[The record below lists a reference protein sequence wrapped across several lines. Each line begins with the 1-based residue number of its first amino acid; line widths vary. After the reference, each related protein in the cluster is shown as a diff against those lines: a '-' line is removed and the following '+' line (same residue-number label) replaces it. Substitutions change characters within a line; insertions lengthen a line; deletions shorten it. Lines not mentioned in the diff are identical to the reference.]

1 MVDFDGTWCLS
12 YVAVGTAEEIVG
24 TEALVGGAVMVEV
37 VDGLTQQAVG
47 GDGDVV
53 AVQAV
58 GLVESGQHG
67 GPTPVA
73 VTGGDGE
80 QPPEDDGCSIQDVM
94 AQ

>member
-1 MVDFDGTWCLS
+1 M
-12 YVAVGTAEEIVG
+12 G

-37 VDGLTQQAVG
+37 VDGLFEQTVG
-47 GDGDVV
+47 GDGDIV

-58 GLVESGQHG
+58 GLVKHSKHG
-67 GPTPVA
+67 GTSPGA

-94 AQ
+94 VQ